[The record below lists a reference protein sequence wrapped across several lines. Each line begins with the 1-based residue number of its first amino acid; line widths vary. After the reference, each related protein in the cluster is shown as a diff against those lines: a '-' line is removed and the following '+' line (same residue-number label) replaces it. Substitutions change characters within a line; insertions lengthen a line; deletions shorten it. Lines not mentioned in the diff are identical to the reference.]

1 MKTQKILIIGATS
14 AIAYATTRL
23 FAKNHAQ
30 LYLVARDPEK
40 LQAIKNDLEVRGASR
55 VETCHLDLNNLE
67 RHQELI
73 ETAIETLGGLDIVL
87 ISHGTLGDQ
96 QLCQQSVAKTM
107 EELTTN
113 FTSVISLL
121 TILANYFE
129 QQRHGCIAVVT
140 SVAGDRGRPSNYVY
154 GTSKGAVTIFLQ
166 GLRSRLAKS
175 GITVL
180 TIKPGL
186 VDTPMT
192 AGHKKGPLF
201 AQPGTV
207 GKGIYKA
214 INKRKNVVYIP
225 WFWRPIMFIVKN
237 IPEPLFKRLSL

>member
-1 MKTQKILIIGATS
+1 MKILIAGATS
-14 AIAYATTRL
+14 AIAHETAKF
-23 FAKNHAQ
+23 FARDGAE
-30 LYLVARDPEK
+30 LLLVARSADK
-40 LQAIKNDLEVRGASR
+40 LEDISNDLRVRGAKKA
-55 VETCHLDLNNLE
+55 ETFLLDLNDLD
-67 RHQELI
+67 RHQQLI
-73 ETAIETLGGLDIVL
+73 EAAIETLGSLDMVL
-87 ISHGTLGDQ
+87 IAHGTLGDQ
-96 QLCQQSVAKTM
+96 QLCQQSVAKTL

-154 GTSKGAVTIFLQ
+154 GTSKGAVSIFLQ
-166 GLRSRLAKS
+166 GLRSRLSKS
-175 GITVL
+175 GVTVL

-192 AGHKKGPLF
+192 AKLKKGPLL
-201 AQPGTV
+201 AQPNKI

-214 INKRKNVVYIP
+214 INKRKNVVYLP
-225 WFWRPIMFIVKN
+225 WFWRPIMLIVKS
-237 IPEPLFKRLSL
+237 IPEPLFKRLTL

>member
-1 MKTQKILIIGATS
+1 MKILIAGATS
-14 AIAYATTRL
+14 AIAHETAKF
-23 FAKNHAQ
+23 FARDGAE
-30 LYLVARDPEK
+30 LLLVARSADK
-40 LQAIKNDLEVRGASR
+40 LEDISNDLRVRGAKKA
-55 VETCHLDLNNLE
+55 ETFLLDLNDLD
-67 RHQELI
+67 RHQQLI
-73 ETAIETLGGLDIVL
+73 EAAIETLGSLDMVL
-87 ISHGTLGDQ
+87 IAHGTLGDQ
-96 QLCQQSVAKTM
+96 QLCQQSVAKTL
-107 EELTTN
+107 EELHTN

-166 GLRSRLAKS
+166 GLRSRLSKS
-175 GITVL
+175 GVTVL

-192 AGHKKGPLF
+192 ASLKKGPLL
-201 AQPGTV
+201 AQPAKV

-214 INKRKNVVYIP
+214 MKKRKDIIYLP
-225 WFWRPIMFIVKN
+225 WFWRPIMFIVRS
-237 IPEPLFKRLSL
+237 IPESIFKRLSL

>member
-1 MKTQKILIIGATS
+1 MKTQKIMIIGATS
-14 AIAYATTRL
+14 SIAHETAKN
-23 FAKNHAQ
+23 FAKNHAH
-30 LYLVARDPEK
+30 LYLVARNPEK
-40 LQAIKNDLEVRGASR
+40 LETIKNDLQVRGATR
-55 VETCHLDLNNLE
+55 VETHPLDLNNLDQ
-67 RHQELI
+67 HQELI
-73 ETAIETLGGLDIVL
+73 QTAIETLGDLDTVL
-87 ISHGTLGDQ
+87 ISYGTLGDQ
-96 QLCQQSVAKTM
+96 QLCQQSVPKTI

-113 FTSVISLL
+113 FTSVISFL

-175 GITVL
+175 GVTVL

-192 AGHKKGPLF
+192 ASLKKGPLF
-201 AQPGTV
+201 AQPNKIGE
-207 GKGIYKA
+207 GIYEA
-214 INKRKNVVYIP
+214 IKKHKEVVYLP
-225 WFWRPIMFIVKN
+225 GFWRPIMLVVKSL
-237 IPEPLFKRLSL
+237 PESVFKRLSL

>member
-1 MKTQKILIIGATS
+1 MKIMIIGATS
-14 AIAYATTRL
+14 SIAHETTKH
-23 FAKNHAQ
+23 FAKNHDE
-30 LYLVARDPEK
+30 LYLIARNPEK
-40 LQAIKNDLEVRGASR
+40 LETISNDLKVRGAKR
-55 VETCHLDLNNLE
+55 AETYQLDLNNLDQ
-67 RHQELI
+67 HQTLI
-73 ETAIETLGGLDIVL
+73 QTAIETLGGLDTVL

-96 QLCQQSVAKTM
+96 QLCQQSVTKTL
-107 EELTTN
+107 EELHTN

-166 GLRSRLAKS
+166 GLRSRLSKS
-175 GITVL
+175 GVTVL

-192 AGHKKGPLF
+192 ASRKKGPLL
-201 AQPGTV
+201 AQPNKI

-214 INKRKNVVYIP
+214 IKKRKNVIYLP
-225 WFWRPIMFIVKN
+225 WYWRPIMLIVKS
-237 IPEPLFKRLSL
+237 IPEPIFKRLTL